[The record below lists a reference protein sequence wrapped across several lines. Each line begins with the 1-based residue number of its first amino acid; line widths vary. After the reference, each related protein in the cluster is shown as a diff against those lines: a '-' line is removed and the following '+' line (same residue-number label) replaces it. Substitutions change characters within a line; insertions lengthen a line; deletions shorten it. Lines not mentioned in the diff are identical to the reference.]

1 MLFHATMTHTE
12 DNCPIYQRDLAPPIM
27 ESFDNL
33 EGLSKKLNGELHYF
47 TWCALDHEAYV
58 LLEGNDLSDVT
69 RLLFSIPMRQDIK
82 IVPVEHLEDTIAMAK
97 EVSGSE

>member
-1 MLFHATMTHTE
+1 MLFHATMIHTE
-12 DNCPIYQRDLAPPIM
+12 DNCPVYQRDLAPPIM

-33 EGLSKKLNGELHYF
+33 KGLSKKLDVKIHYF

-58 LLEGNDLSDVT
+58 LLEGDDLSDVS

-97 EVSGSE
+97 EVTAPA

>member
-1 MLFHATMTHTE
+1 MLFHATMTHSE
-12 DNCPIYQRDLAPPIM
+12 DNCPVYQPELAPPVM
-27 ESFDNL
+27 ETL
-33 EGLSKKLNGELHYF
+33 EGLGELSEKLNVKVHYF

-58 LLEGNDLSDVT
+58 LLEGDDLSDVN

-97 EVSGSE
+97 EATASA

>member
-1 MLFHATMTHTE
+1 MLFHVTMIHSE
-12 DNCPIYQRDLAPPIM
+12 DNCPVYHRELAPAVM
-27 ESFDNL
+27 EAFDGL
-33 EGLSKKLNGELHYF
+33 DGLSKELHVKIHYF

-58 LLEGNDLSDVT
+58 LLEGDNLSNVS
-69 RLLFSIPMRQDIK
+69 RLLFSIPMRQDIR